1 MSTWDHNSISVILLG
16 AGFSAAATD
25 GKLPL
30 MCSFFDFLDQKYEPA
45 LFEFISCVAKDFRK
59 ANVEKV
65 LILLE
70 QINTSPDALLEGWG
84 EKWKKDA
91 PLLRRELLF
100 YILRRLKQA
109 VGIHRDNWAA
119 KFLAGTG
126 PATTIIS
133 MNYDNIAERILSYI
147 AHSVMNRA
155 CPHCK
160 MSQLLQKACSCSGRE
175 QIIERDWRGSLIKLH
190 GSIAWR
196 RCVNTK
202 CCNYECLVADKQC
215 RPFEPHACPHCLQSC
230 EPVMIMPTMSKHL
243 DEIREISTM
252 WNAARMAIADAE
264 SIVIFGFSMP
274 TSDMLLIEM
283 LRSAIHAS
291 RMLRRV
297 AVIDL
302 DPDSVME
309 RFEQCIPND
318 LKVEYSPFM
327 VTPGISPD
335 WFVTT

>member
-1 MSTWDHNSISVILLG
+1 
-16 AGFSAAATD
+16 
-25 GKLPL
+25 
-30 MCSFFDFLDQKYEPA
+30 
-45 LFEFISCVAKDFRK
+45 
-59 ANVEKV
+59 
-65 LILLE
+65 
-70 QINTSPDALLEGWG
+70 
-84 EKWKKDA
+84 
-91 PLLRRELLF
+91 
-100 YILRRLKQA
+100 
-109 VGIHRDNWAA
+109 
-119 KFLAGTG
+119 
-126 PATTIIS
+126 
-133 MNYDNIAERILSYI
+133 
-147 AHSVMNRA
+147 
-155 CPHCK
+155 
-160 MSQLLQKACSCSGRE
+160 
-175 QIIERDWRGSLIKLH
+175 
-190 GSIAWR
+190 
-196 RCVNTK
+196 
-202 CCNYECLVADKQC
+202 
-215 RPFEPHACPHCLQSC
+215 
-230 EPVMIMPTMSKHL
+230 MIMPTMSKHL